1 MSSTCAGVYSEY
13 LVKGSKDPLPIQNLL
28 LYSFGIAL
36 MALKHLWSTT
46 LIPTYFGL
54 PPSAAA
60 AAAVATASSS
70 PASAAAAAAAAA
82 AGGGTAASFFAG
94 WTTTTYVLVLTNTSY
109 GFVISVIFKYADN
122 IVKVYATA
130 MSFLLTTVVSGYLLG
145 TAITSSLVFGGMV
158 VVISMYTYYCNHSDL
173 LLMDSVWCG
182 IGAAVGAED
191 EHDNDTKA

>member
-1 MSSTCAGVYSEY
+1 M
-13 LVKGSKDPLPIQNLL
+13 
-28 LYSFGIAL
+28 
-36 MALKHLWSTT
+36 
-46 LIPTYFGL
+46 
-54 PPSAAA
+54 
-60 AAAVATASSS
+60 
-70 PASAAAAAAAAA
+70 
-82 AGGGTAASFFAG
+82 AASFFAG
-94 WTTTTYVLVLTNTSY
+94 WTATTYVLVLTNTSY

-145 TAITSSLVFGGMV
+145 TAITSSLVFGGLV